1 MSEAGVDAAQHSAR
15 STARQAAPFPDAATG
30 SALSTQR
37 SALRTGLGY
46 DLHPYAAERALVLGG
61 VELAYPRGLAGH
73 SDGDALCH
81 AVIDALLGAAGLG
94 DVGEWFPAGDETP
107 RGVRSLGLLAQV
119 AARLGEEG
127 WRVVNVDTV
136 VVAQEPRIAPHREVM
151 RANLASA
158 LGVPLDRVN
167 VKATAPERLGALG
180 RADGV
185 AALATALIER
195 D

>member
-1 MSEAGVDAAQHSAR
+1 MTAEDGQHAALGTQP
-15 STARQAAPFPDAATG
+15 TAQG
-30 SALSTQR
+30 GALDTR
-37 SALRTGLGY
+37 HVGLRTGLGY

-61 VELAYPRGLAGH
+61 VEVAYPRGLSGH

-94 DVGEWFPAGDETP
+94 DVGEWFPPDDTTP
-107 RGVRSLGLLAQV
+107 RGVRSLGLLEQV
-119 AARLGEEG
+119 AGRLHDDG

-136 VVAQEPRIAPHREVM
+136 VVAQEPRISPHREQM
-151 RANLASA
+151 RANLAAA
-158 LGVPLDRVN
+158 LGVPVDCVN

>member
-1 MSEAGVDAAQHSAR
+1 
-15 STARQAAPFPDAATG
+15 
-30 SALSTQR
+30 
-37 SALRTGLGY
+37 
-46 DLHPYAAERALVLGG
+46 
-61 VELAYPRGLAGH
+61 
-73 SDGDALCH
+73 
-81 AVIDALLGAAGLG
+81 
-94 DVGEWFPAGDETP
+94 VGEWFPPGDETP